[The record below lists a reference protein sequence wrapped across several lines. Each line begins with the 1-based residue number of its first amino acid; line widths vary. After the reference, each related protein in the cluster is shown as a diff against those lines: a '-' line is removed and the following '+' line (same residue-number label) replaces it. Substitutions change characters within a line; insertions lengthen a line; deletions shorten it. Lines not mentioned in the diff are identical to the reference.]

1 MTRQF
6 VFNTMKNNL
15 ILIAIVLLMIIT
27 SIIEPNFL
35 SSENFVNIIRQ
46 FGTLIMVALGMTFVI
61 MGGFIDLSVS
71 GIVSLVAVS
80 TVMLIDR
87 VGQGPAI
94 VIGVLIGLSCGLLN
108 SWLILSGG
116 ALTQAEALFLTYGMS
131 LVYGA
136 LALILTGG
144 ITQFLTYSQ
153 TSISIFDSM
162 NSGMVGIFSISF
174 IIFLVLLIILYIIEK
189 KTFIGRTICL
199 TGGNKVAARL
209 AGIPISKTIVFIYA
223 VSGVMT
229 AIGAVILVSRVT
241 LASPVMGQGYE
252 TQAILG
258 VVIGG
263 TALLGGKGSVLRT
276 VLGTLLLIL
285 MSNCLNLMGVST
297 YIQNILRGAIL
308 ITAIWLDSRKQ
319 QTEGN

>member
-1 MTRQF
+1 MVKQF
-6 VFNTMKNNL
+6 LANSMKNNL
-15 ILIAIVLLMIIT
+15 ILIGIVILMIIT
-27 SIIEPNFL
+27 SVIEPNFL

-71 GIVSLVAVS
+71 GIVSLVAVA

-94 VIGVLIGLSCGLLN
+94 MIGVLIGLSCGLLN
-108 SWLILSGG
+108 SWLILSSG

-153 TSISIFDSM
+153 TSISIFDSI
-162 NSGMVGIFSISF
+162 NSGMVGIFSVSF
-174 IIFLVLLIILYIIEK
+174 IIFLVLFIILYIIEK
-189 KTFIGRTICL
+189 RTFIGRTICL

-223 VSGVMT
+223 VSGIMT

-308 ITAIWLDSRKQ
+308 ITAIWLDSHKQ

>member
-1 MTRQF
+1 MTKQF
-6 VFNTMKNNL
+6 VANTMKNNL
-15 ILIAIVLLMIIT
+15 ILIGIVILMVIT

-35 SSENFVNIIRQ
+35 SRTNFENIIRQ

-71 GIVSLVAVS
+71 GIVSLVAIS

-94 VIGVLIGLSCGLLN
+94 IIGILIGLSCGLLN
-108 SWLILSGG
+108 SWLILSSG

-136 LALILTGG
+136 LALIFTGG

-153 TSISIFDSM
+153 TSISIFDSI

-174 IIFLVLLIILYIIEK
+174 IIFLILLIILYVIEK
-189 KTFIGRTICL
+189 RTFIGRTICL

-223 VSGVMT
+223 VSGIMT

>member
-1 MTRQF
+1 MAKQF
-6 VFNTMKNNL
+6 LANSMKNNL
-15 ILIAIVLLMIIT
+15 ILIGIVILMIIT
-27 SIIEPNFL
+27 SVIEPNFL

-71 GIVSLVAVS
+71 GIVSLVAVA

-94 VIGVLIGLSCGLLN
+94 MIGVLIGLSCGLLN
-108 SWLILSGG
+108 SWLILSSG

-153 TSISIFDSM
+153 TSISIFDSI

-174 IIFLVLLIILYIIEK
+174 IIFLVLFIILYIIEK
-189 KTFIGRTICL
+189 RTFIGRTICL

-223 VSGVMT
+223 VSGIMT

-308 ITAIWLDSRKQ
+308 ITAIWLDSHKQ

>member
-1 MTRQF
+1 MVKQF
-6 VFNTMKNNL
+6 LANSMKNNL
-15 ILIAIVLLMIIT
+15 ILIGIVILMIIT
-27 SIIEPNFL
+27 SVIEPNFL

-71 GIVSLVAVS
+71 GIVSLVAVA

-94 VIGVLIGLSCGLLN
+94 MIGVLIGLSCGLLN
-108 SWLILSGG
+108 SWLILSSG

-153 TSISIFDSM
+153 TSISIFDSI

-174 IIFLVLLIILYIIEK
+174 IIFLVLFIILYIIEK
-189 KTFIGRTICL
+189 RTFIGRTICL

-223 VSGVMT
+223 VSGIMT

-308 ITAIWLDSRKQ
+308 ITAIWLDSHKQ